1 LFTERMMRRYAAF
14 LLALSLACPAQAQT
28 TQPPA
33 ATAKPAVKKNAQPKA
48 TSASRSAPQ
57 PGGPCIG
64 VIPLLGDR
72 FVVRKI
78 GVTVFGNEEKEIPV
92 DGWGLDDLVVERVR
106 AAVGPGMIVR
116 RIPADKAA
124 FQSYDPG
131 LGLFRNNEKPAAVIQ
146 QVVGAAG
153 CERYVVVIKAGRQY
167 VGNQGIYGVGVVKGS
182 PLYSRADVY
191 AIVRIYV
198 HDGRSFAIVK
208 SAEGSTSGSNFMS
221 GPPTLQIDGSRW
233 PEPPE
238 TANNPAMRASAR
250 ELLGNVLDKS
260 LPALL
265 GP

>member
-1 LFTERMMRRYAAF
+1 MALAWLYAEF
-14 LLALSLACPAQAQT
+14 
-28 TQPPA
+28 PP
-33 ATAKPAVKKNAQPKA
+33 TKPPFNP
-48 TSASRSAPQ
+48 
-57 PGGPCIG
+57 I
-64 VIPLLGDR
+64 I
-72 FVVRKI
+72 
-78 GVTVFGNEEKEIPV
+78 
-92 DGWGLDDLVVERVR
+92 
-106 AAVGPGMIVR
+106 
-116 RIPADKAA
+116 
-124 FQSYDPG
+124 PG
-131 LGLFRNNEKPAAVIQ
+131 LGLFRNNEKPAAVFQ

-221 GPPTLQIDGSRW
+221 GPPTLQLMVRW

-238 TANNPAMRASAR
+238 TANNPAMRGSAR

>member
-1 LFTERMMRRYAAF
+1 M
-14 LLALSLACPAQAQT
+14 
-28 TQPPA
+28 
-33 ATAKPAVKKNAQPKA
+33 V
-48 TSASRSAPQ
+48 
-57 PGGPCIG
+57 
-64 VIPLLGDR
+64 
-72 FVVRKI
+72 
-78 GVTVFGNEEKEIPV
+78 
-92 DGWGLDDLVVERVR
+92 
-106 AAVGPGMIVR
+106 MIVR

-208 SAEGSTSGSNFMS
+208 SAEGSTSDGTHRHFALAGHSVASFYAA
-221 GPPTLQIDGSRW
+221 TLAALAELGIAVAIDEMPNELPDPVRFSSD
-233 PEPPE
+233 
-238 TANNPAMRASAR
+238 TAHVLAAGAARAGR
-250 ELLGNVLDKS
+250 
-260 LPALL
+260 
-265 GP
+265 